1 MSVLLSMG
9 PTEKQI
15 ARLTNTKT
23 VISTRIGA
31 VLNMG
36 GSRLL
41 YLLHVPSKTG
51 LVESYVVVYLFLVVE
66 PRQSK

>member
-1 MSVLLSMG
+1 MLLSIG

-15 ARLTNTKT
+15 ARLTDTKGAM
-23 VISTRIGA
+23 VTRIGA

-41 YLLHVPSKTG
+41 YMLYFVNWFRR
-51 LVESYVVVYLFLVVE
+51 VEL
-66 PRQSK
+66 R

>member
-1 MSVLLSMG
+1 VLLSIG
-9 PTEKQI
+9 PTKKQI
-15 ARLTNTKT
+15 IRLTNTKT

-31 VLNMG
+31 VLNIG
-36 GSRLL
+36 GSCLL
-41 YLLHVPSKTG
+41 YLLYVPSKIG